1 MESIESKWLK
11 SVFHET
17 EYYHSDSPKPKRMK
31 FMEVS
36 NELQMHFPENKYT
49 PYDISRLIHEAF
61 PNTLSKACGKA
72 RQKHLLGL
80 ERTAA
85 CIESASQ
92 LASSSSSE
100 PSSSSLLQQIEDL
113 QQQVRELQKK
123 SEQVVL
129 CSQTDS
135 ILQHKSALT
144 QGPITLDSFQ
154 QLDFDDIVNELQVQA
169 PALYSMFMS
178 LGNTKR
184 NAKEDEVTTEQTKA
198 VSSLCSLLNARSARV
213 KGLQLLMSM
222 MLVAR
227 ATSRQV

>member
-1 MESIESKWLK
+1 MQWNQLRASGSKVYFMKQSIIIVTVLNQRGQW
-11 SVFHET
+11 T
-17 EYYHSDSPKPKRMK
+17 
-31 FMEVS
+31 S
-36 NELQMHFPENKYT
+36 NALSGE
-49 PYDISRLIHEAF
+49 PYISRLIHKAIMWKGKTE
-61 PNTLSKACGKA
+61 TLVG
-72 RQKHLLGL
+72 
-80 ERTAA
+80 TAA

-92 LASSSSSE
+92 LASSSSK
-100 PSSSSLLQQIEDL
+100 PSSSSRIDLLQQIEDL

-129 CSQTDS
+129 CSQADS

-198 VSSLCSLLNARSARV
+198 VSSKGKRSTITHEHDACCQ
-213 KGLQLLMSM
+213 GN
-222 MLVAR
+222 
-227 ATSRQV
+227 